1 MVFLVFVGIVSMID
15 GNPLFIMAGLF
26 LVFVVFEVPA
36 PFSEMPTQDVT
47 DTCTADRAGE
57 VVVITC
63 EDGETITKKD
73 AEYILA
79 LKGNNR
85 RIEVTATTYTPIF
98 GDTWTSYSAD
108 VEVVDAGGTE
118 ELDADNPSLKVKP

>member
-1 MVFLVFVGIVSMID
+1 VR
-15 GNPLFIMAGLF
+15 
-26 LVFVVFEVPA
+26 EK
-36 PFSEMPTQDVT
+36 
-47 DTCTADRAGE
+47 

-63 EDGETITKKD
+63 ENGETITKKD

-85 RIEVTATTYTPIF
+85 RIEITATTYTPIF

-108 VEVVDAGGTE
+108 VEVVDAGETE
-118 ELDADNPSLKVKP
+118 ELDAGNPSLKVKP